1 VSSMDPRLAQLTA
14 AQMGLVTRRQ
24 LEELGMS
31 RHAVDHEV
39 QVGRLVRAS
48 ARVLVLSGAP
58 FTDLTRCLCGT
69 LDADAALSFRSGAAL
84 WGAPGYSLVPVHVTR
99 LRGGRVKRTHL
110 AVVHE
115 PRQLLDE
122 HLTVFR
128 GIPTVRPH
136 RLLFDLAATEAAGRV
151 ERTLDWMWSRR
162 LVTIPGLDRTLHQV
176 AVQGRTGVVLM
187 RHLIEERR
195 GLPAPGSN
203 LERRFEEIVR
213 RALLPPFKRQVDLGD
228 EVDWL
233 GRVDFLSS
241 TRRLIVE
248 IDSELHHAALSDRR
262 SDEIRRA
269 KLTEA
274 GFMVR
279 ALDEDD
285 LFHKVQQSVDLLR
298 QWYDEAP
305 RS

>member
-1 VSSMDPRLAQLTA
+1 
-14 AQMGLVTRRQ
+14 MGLVTRRQ
-24 LEELGMS
+24 LSDLGMS
-31 RHAVDHEV
+31 RHAIDHEV
-39 QVGRLVRAS
+39 DAGRLVRAS
-48 ARVLVLSGAP
+48 ARVLILSGAP
-58 FTDLTRCLCGT
+58 VDDLVRARCGT
-69 LDADAALSFRSGAAL
+69 LDVDGALSHRSDAAL
-84 WGAPGYSLVPVHVTR
+84 WGAPGYALVPVHVTR
-99 LRGGRVKRTHL
+99 LRGGRVRRTHL

-128 GIPTVRPH
+128 GIPALRPH

-162 LVTIPGLDRTLHQV
+162 LVTIPRLDQTLRQV

-187 RHLIEERR
+187 RRLIEERR

-203 LERRFEEIVR
+203 LERRFEEVVR
-213 RALLPPFKRQVDLGD
+213 RARLPRFRRQVEVGD

-233 GRVDFLSS
+233 GWMDFVSS
-241 TRRLIVE
+241 TRKLIVE

-262 SDEIRRA
+262 TDEVRRA
-269 KLTEA
+269 RLGDG

-285 LFHKVQQSVDLLR
+285 LFHQVQRSIDRLR
-298 QWYDEAP
+298 RWYDEAP
-305 RS
+305 SR